1 MSENILYDEKAREA
15 LLAGIDKLA
24 DAVRVTLGPKGRNV
38 AFDQKYDVPLVTN
51 DGVTIAKQVEL
62 EDPHENMGANV
73 IKTAAIKTNETVGD
87 GTTASVVL
95 TRAIVKEGV
104 KNVVAGANPVI
115 LNKGINKAYD
125 VVIKEIDKI
134 SRPVKDKNDVKQI
147 AKISGNNDEFIGDMV
162 SDAFDK
168 VGLNG
173 AVTIEDSQ
181 QLETVLNYS
190 NGVSFANGY
199 LSPHFINNENNKSA
213 DLDKPYV
220 LLYQDRIKNFKD
232 IVKVLEE
239 TAQKGASLLIIA
251 QDVEESALKTL
262 ALNVSRGVL
271 KAAAVKCPGYGDT
284 RKRNMKALALV
295 LNGTI
300 ITDETGLK
308 LENCGLEVCGR
319 ADRAVVEKENT
330 IIQNP
335 EGAESEDVKIMIKQ
349 VRDTLKDTK
358 EDYEIEK
365 LQNTLAM
372 LQGGLAL
379 ITVGGTSE
387 LEMFERKYR
396 TEDAINAVYASA
408 EQGVVPGGGKAL
420 LWAAPAV
427 DKLIE
432 TLEGDEKTGA
442 KIVRDALEAPL
453 RQIAENAGADAS
465 VVVDKVVSSSD
476 VNFGFNALTG
486 EYTDMLKAG
495 IIDPAKVIKSS
506 LTGAVSSATMLL
518 TTEASVHHPEKN

>member
-1 MSENILYDEKAREA
+1 MSENILYDEQARNA

-51 DGVTIAKQVEL
+51 DGVTIAKQIEL
-62 EDPHENMGANV
+62 EDPFENMGANI
-73 IKTAAIKTNETVGD
+73 IKTAAVKTNETVGD

-95 TRAIVKEGV
+95 TRAIAKEGV

-115 LNKGINKAYD
+115 INKGINKALE
-125 VVIKEIDKI
+125 VVLKEIDKI

-147 AKISGNNDEFIGDMV
+147 AKISGNNDEFIGDMI

-181 QLETVLNYS
+181 QMETVLTYA
-190 NGVSFANGY
+190 NGVNLGNGY
-199 LSPHFINNENNKSA
+199 LSEHFINNENNKSA
-213 DLDKPYV
+213 ELDKPYI
-220 LLYQDRIKNFKD
+220 LLYEDRIKNFKD
-232 IVKVLEE
+232 IIKILEE
-239 TAQKGASLLIIA
+239 TAQNGASLLIIA

-271 KAAAVKCPGYGDT
+271 KAAAIKCPGYGDT

-295 LNGTI
+295 LNGTVV
-300 ITDETGLK
+300 TNEAGLK
-308 LENCGLEVCGR
+308 LEECGLEICGR
-319 ADRAVVEKENT
+319 ADRVVIEKENT

-335 EGAESEDVKIMIKQ
+335 AGANSEETQIMIKQ
-349 VRDTLKDTK
+349 VRDLLKVTK

-365 LQNTLAM
+365 LQNTLAI

-379 ITVGGTSE
+379 ITVGGVSE

-396 TEDAINAVYASA
+396 MEDAINAVYASA
-408 EQGVVPGGGKAL
+408 EQGIVPGGGKAL
-420 LWAAPAV
+420 ILAIPEV
-427 DKLIE
+427 DKLVDS
-432 TLEGDEKTGA
+432 LEGDEKTGA

-453 RQIAENAGADAS
+453 RQIAENAGMDAG
-465 VVVDKVVSSSD
+465 VVADKVINNND

-486 EYTDMLKAG
+486 EYEDLVKAG
-495 IIDPAKVIKSS
+495 VIDPAKVIKSS
-506 LTGAVSSATMLL
+506 LTSAVSSATMLL
-518 TTEASVHHPEKN
+518 TTEASVHQPKKD